1 VVEIKAL
8 TEFSYHQ
15 RLAETTGVVLV
26 YFTASYCGACRHLTK
41 VLQQHHLYDASHNVI
56 TIFNIDAGMSQ
67 ALVNEFNV
75 FHLPSMFL
83 YQQGRYHCQL
93 HAEPLPVAIAQA
105 IKKVLRQPAEE
116 EP

>member
-1 VVEIKAL
+1 MAEIKTL

-15 RLAETTGVVLV
+15 SLAETTGVVLV
-26 YFTASYCGACRHLTK
+26 YFTASGCGACRHLAK
-41 VLQQHHLYDASHNVI
+41 VLQQYHLYKTTDIAV
-56 TIFNIDAGMSQ
+56 TIFNIDASMSL

-83 YQQGRYHCQL
+83 YQQGQYHCQL
-93 HAEPLPVAIAQA
+93 HAEPLLAAIALA
-105 IKKVLRQPAEE
+105 IKKALQQPAEE

>member
-1 VVEIKAL
+1 VVEIKTL
-8 TEFSYHQ
+8 TEFGYHQ
-15 RLAETTGVVLV
+15 SLAESTGVVLV
-26 YFTASYCGACRHLTK
+26 YFTAPYCGACHHLTK
-41 VLQQHHLYDASHNVI
+41 ILQQYHQHDTTGIVV

-83 YQQGRYHCQL
+83 YQQGQYHCQL
-93 HAEPLPVAIAQA
+93 HAEPLPAAIAQA
-105 IKKVLRQPAEE
+105 IKKALQQPAEE